1 MLFYVRDRQNTAPK
15 NAAAMVKKESLAIN
29 RAPMVITSNRNDRV
43 SGSTVMKASSLNGLG
58 ANGTTPLRSC
68 NQGAAAAGISQRESN
83 SKENLQKELPPSQ
96 ANGEGSL
103 VKENIKAASAT
114 LPGKVSPLLDGSGN
128 AQILVNLPTSV
139 AKAEETLTTPRKTR
153 KGKTKTTL
161 QVGSRL
167 FKLALGVRK
176 KKKQK
181 KGRSSTFAGKV
192 ISEEVLSEKRAEDQ
206 ERSTSEITS
215 EVASGSS
222 CSPGKSV
229 HNERKMNSNGNMLL
243 GSATTGDLNERA
255 NNQNGAVLASDQQ
268 PPLRS
273 SGLPKASQVA
283 KRKREP
289 SKDEQIVL
297 QKDEPTILTRGLPET
312 VGKSSVFLIL

>member
-167 FKLALGVRK
+167 LSWPLAY
-176 KKKQK
+176 
-181 KGRSSTFAGKV
+181 A
-192 ISEEVLSEKRAEDQ
+192 KRRNRRREDQ
-206 ERSTSEITS
+206 VPLLVRLFLRRFYQRKELKI
-215 EVASGSS
+215 
-222 CSPGKSV
+222 KSV
-229 HNERKMNSNGNMLL
+229 PRQ
-243 GSATTGDLNERA
+243 R
-255 NNQNGAVLASDQQ
+255 
-268 PPLRS
+268 
-273 SGLPKASQVA
+273 
-283 KRKREP
+283 
-289 SKDEQIVL
+289 
-297 QKDEPTILTRGLPET
+297 
-312 VGKSSVFLIL
+312 